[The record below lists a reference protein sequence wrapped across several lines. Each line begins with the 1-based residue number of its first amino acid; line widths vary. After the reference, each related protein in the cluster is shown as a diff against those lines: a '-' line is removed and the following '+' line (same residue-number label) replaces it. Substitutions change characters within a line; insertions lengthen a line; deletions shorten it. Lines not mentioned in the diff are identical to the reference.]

1 MTISQLLERSSA
13 TPAFRGELL
22 RFAREGRPSARIR
35 FDAGAPPVK
44 VERAVAK
51 ALVEYPEL
59 PIESIEVRGRSGCAT
74 FAGELV
80 VSTAGS
86 ERRVAFLWDCRW
98 RAEEQGW
105 YDFFGFPDQAR
116 AAREFG
122 WDCFREWLPEGGS
135 ERMEGAA
142 AGGAA
147 AVGA

>member
-22 RFAREGRPSARIR
+22 GFARDGRPSARIR

-44 VERAVAK
+44 VERALAK
-51 ALVEYPEL
+51 VLVEYPEL

-74 FAGELV
+74 FTGELV
-80 VSTAGS
+80 VSTATA
-86 ERRVAFLWDCRW
+86 ERRIAFLWDCRW

-116 AAREFG
+116 AAREFE
-122 WDCFREWLPEGGS
+122 WDCFREWRPAGGPEVP
-135 ERMEGAA
+135 EGAA
-142 AGGAA
+142 VAGGAA
-147 AVGA
+147 VGA